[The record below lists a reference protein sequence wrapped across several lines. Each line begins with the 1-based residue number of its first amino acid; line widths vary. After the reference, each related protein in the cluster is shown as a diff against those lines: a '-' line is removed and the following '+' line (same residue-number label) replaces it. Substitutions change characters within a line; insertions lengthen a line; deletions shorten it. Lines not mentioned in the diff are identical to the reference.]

1 MEKVGLVGGGRGSVI
16 GRSSSESSSS
26 SETLSS
32 SFLEFERIGE
42 GCAWTRGVERELF
55 ALLSSVMQFSR

>member
-26 SETLSS
+26 ETLSS
-32 SFLEFERIGE
+32 SFLEFERIGA